1 MDKNYKEEP
10 MQALARRLRNTRFLG
25 PLTTAQ
31 LSSLLDETEIK
42 SARPGEII
50 INQDE
55 PMQRHLVLI
64 EGELEAQRIWS
75 VPGQNDHSHS
85 WVLKPVEAEG
95 GFAFLGAANKIRA
108 RALSDIKYVLLNADK
123 IDELIGWDEHFADDL
138 VTDAELRQR
147 MNLIKK
153 VGVFYRVPLKNIKQ
167 AFKRLQP
174 RQVDAGEVIIKQGEK
189 GDCYYIIE
197 TGLCDVVQTDPF
209 TDETARV
216 NTLGQ
221 GDAFGEEALIQDGYR
236 NATVTMTTPGA
247 LLVLDKH
254 DFDSLLR
261 SELVAEIQPQEAVD
275 LVKVQQAQWL
285 DCRYDMEY
293 EESRIPGAA
302 LMSLG
307 ELRKRMQDLDPDMTY
322 IVYCRSG
329 RRSKAAVFLL
339 KECGIEA
346 MSLNGGIKSWPF
358 EIDARPV

>member
-1 MDKNYKEEP
+1 MDEP
-10 MQALARRLRNTRFLG
+10 KQNLARRLRNTRFLG

-31 LSSLLDETEIK
+31 LSTLLEDTDIK
-42 SARPGEII
+42 TARPGEII
-50 INQDE
+50 VNQDE

-75 VPGQNDHSHS
+75 VPGQNDNSHT
-85 WVLKPVEAEG
+85 WVLKPVEAKA

-108 RALSDIKYVLLNADK
+108 RALTDIRYVLLNADK
-123 IDELIGWDEHFADDL
+123 IDELIGWDEHFAQDL
-138 VTDAELRQR
+138 ATDAELRQR
-147 MNLIKK
+147 MDLIKK
-153 VGVFYRVPLKNIKQ
+153 VGVFYRVPLNNIKQ
-167 AFKRLQP
+167 AFKRLKP
-174 RQVDAGEVIIKQGEK
+174 RSVNAGEVIISQGEK

-209 TDETARV
+209 TDETTCV
-216 NTLGQ
+216 NTLGP

-236 NATVTMTTPGA
+236 NATITMTTPGS

-261 SELVAEIQPQEAVD
+261 DELIAEIQPQDAMA
-275 LVKVQQAQWL
+275 LVNDNKAQWL
-285 DCRYDMEY
+285 DCRYDMEF
-293 EESRIPGAA
+293 EESRIPGAT

-307 ELRKRMQDLDPDMTY
+307 DLRERMQALDPDINY

-346 MSLNGGIKSWPF
+346 MSLNGGIKSWPY
-358 EIDARPV
+358 EIDAQPV